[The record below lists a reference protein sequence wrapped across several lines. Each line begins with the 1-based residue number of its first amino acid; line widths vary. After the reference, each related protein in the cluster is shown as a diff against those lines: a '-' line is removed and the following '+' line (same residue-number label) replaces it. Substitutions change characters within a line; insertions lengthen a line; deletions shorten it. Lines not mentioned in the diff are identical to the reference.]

1 MPEFR
6 GIQHFLH
13 ELRRRK
19 VVRVAIIYAVVAWAL
34 LQVADLTF
42 EPLRLPG
49 WALTLVIM
57 LVILGFP
64 IAVAMA
70 WALEATPKGIR
81 REGDPANEAIAPPQ
95 DGAAAMTAIQPSI
108 AVLPFL
114 DMSPERD
121 QDYFCE
127 GMAEEILNAL
137 TRVDGLR
144 VVARSSSFQFR
155 GPALDVRKVGQEL
168 GAQTVLEGSVRK
180 AGTQLRVTAQ
190 LISAGDGYHLWSERY
205 DGGIEDVFAI
215 QDGIA
220 TKIVGAL
227 KLKLSP
233 QERDAIQARPTE
245 AIQAYEYYLRGRQ
258 LVSQFGKRRMT
269 AAIQMFERAI
279 EIDPTYVPAYAGLTT
294 ATALMHMYWDPD
306 ESLGVR
312 AERASAKAIALD
324 PNSADAQTSR
334 GLSELVAKRFDAAEQ
349 AFERAIALNPRSF
362 DAHYYYARCCASRG
376 NPDQAVA
383 LYEKAAAVR
392 PEDYQ
397 SLILAMQLYHRLAR
411 ADDARSAAE
420 RGLERARRALELNPG
435 DMRALTLGPG
445 ALRELGRL
453 AEAREWSERAL
464 VLEPDEPSVLYNIA
478 CFYSTI
484 GEVDRAMDLLE
495 RNDVMP
501 GIANRAWVDHDPDL
515 DPLRELP
522 RFRIFITTLK

>member
-1 MPEFR
+1 VPEFR

-19 VVRVAIIYAVVAWAL
+19 VVRVTIIYAVVAWAL

-42 EPLRLPG
+42 APLRLPD
-49 WALTLVIM
+49 WALTLVIV
-57 LVILGFP
+57 LAILGLP

-70 WALEATPKGIR
+70 WALEATPDGIR
-81 REGDPANEAIAPPQ
+81 RERVQAVEPITAPH
-95 DGAAAMTAIQPSI
+95 GTAADTTALRPSI

-180 AGTQLRVTAQ
+180 AGSQLRVTAQ
-190 LISAGDGYHLWSERY
+190 LVSAGDGYHLWSERY
-205 DGGIEDVFAI
+205 DGGLEDVFAI

-220 TKIVGAL
+220 TKIAGAL
-227 KLKLSP
+227 KLKLTP
-233 QERDAIQARPTE
+233 QERDAIQAKPTE
-245 AIQAYEYYLRGRQ
+245 EIQAYEYYLRGRQ
-258 LVSQFGKRRMT
+258 FVKQFGKRRMM
-269 AAIQMFERAI
+269 AAIQMFDRAI
-279 EIDPTYVPAYAGLTT
+279 GIDPGYVPAYAGLTT
-294 ATALMHMYWDPD
+294 AAAMMHMYWDPD

-312 AERASAKAIALD
+312 AEWASAKAIELD
-324 PNSADAQTSR
+324 SNSADAHTSR
-334 GLSELVAKRFDAAEQ
+334 GIAELLAKRFDAAEQ

-362 DAHYYYARCCASRG
+362 DAYYYYARCCASRG
-376 NPDQAVA
+376 NPEKAVA
-383 LYEKAAAVR
+383 LYEKAAEVR

-397 SLILAMQLYHRLAR
+397 SLILARQVYHGLGRM
-411 ADDARSAAE
+411 DDARTTAA
-420 RGLERARRALELNPG
+420 RALERARRALELNPG

-445 ALRELGRL
+445 ALRELGRV

-464 VLEPDEPSVLYNIA
+464 VLEPDEPSVLYNVA

-484 GEVDRAMDLLE
+484 GEADRAMDLLE

-501 GIANRAWVDHDPDL
+501 GIANRAWVEHDPDL

-522 RFRIFITTLK
+522 RFKAFVATLK